1 MDLPMMRKSGMR
13 ERAGWRLDAVVG
25 GGRRGALK
33 SKEAAC
39 ESFDG
44 TSAGTKNPTGLRDRG
59 KSCAKNKGCM
69 EIGVSATPAAHQAR
83 GIIHVHPP
91 PPFHRQTDLSLRRNP
106 SAPTVGKKSAR
117 IADNPTKAGDVRF
130 GCTV

>member
-91 PPFHRQTDLSLRRNP
+91 PLSTGRQISLSDATHRLQR
-106 SAPTVGKKSAR
+106 SAR
-117 IADNPTKAGDVRF
+117 SRQE
-130 GCTV
+130 